1 MTTELLGVLQEIVK
15 NYMNAI
21 KMTDKATGTVI
32 KTSPLTIQTDTSL
45 PPISGN
51 ALILTSNV
59 IERTGAGEGR
69 RRRNRNGYG
78 RVKSGRQGPSAPRAK
93 RAAVYCIIKDHIR
106 RSSWQYYRK
115 VWGLM

>member
-21 KMTDKATGTVI
+21 KMTDKATGTVT

-51 ALILTSNV
+51 ALINV
-59 IERTGAGEGR
+59 IERTEQVKGGAGGTVTVTEGLKA
-69 RRRNRNGYG
+69 GDKVLLL
-78 RVKSGRQGPSAPRAK
+78 RVQKGQQFIVLSK
-93 RAAVYCIIKDHIR
+93 IT
-106 RSSWQYYRK
+106 
-115 VWGLM
+115 

>member
-15 NYMNAI
+15 NYMNA
-21 KMTDKATGTVI
+21 

-59 IERTGAGEGR
+59 IERTEQVKGGAGGTVTVTEGLKA
-69 RRRNRNGYG
+69 GDKVLLL
-78 RVKSGRQGPSAPRAK
+78 RVQKGQQFIVLSK
-93 RAAVYCIIKDHIR
+93 IT
-106 RSSWQYYRK
+106 
-115 VWGLM
+115 

>member
-21 KMTDKATGTVI
+21 KMTDKATGTVT

-59 IERTGAGEGR
+59 TVTVTEGLKAGDKVLLL
-69 RRRNRNGYG
+69 
-78 RVKSGRQGPSAPRAK
+78 RVQKGQQFIVLSK
-93 RAAVYCIIKDHIR
+93 IT
-106 RSSWQYYRK
+106 
-115 VWGLM
+115 

>member
-21 KMTDKATGTVI
+21 KMTDKATGTVT
-32 KTSPLTIQTDTSL
+32 K
-45 PPISGN
+45 N
-51 ALILTSNV
+51 SNS
-59 IERTGAGEGR
+59 
-69 RRRNRNGYG
+69 YG
-78 RVKSGRQGPSAPRAK
+78 RVKSGRQGPAPPSPK

>member
-21 KMTDKATGTVI
+21 KMTDKATGTVT

-59 IERTGAGEGR
+59 IERTEQVKGGAGW
-69 RRRNRNGYG
+69 NSNSYG
-78 RVKSGRQGPSAPRAK
+78 RVKSGRQGPAPPSPK

>member
-15 NYMNAI
+15 NYVNAI

-59 IERTGAGEGR
+59 IEQTEPVKGGAGGTVTVTEGLKA
-69 RRRNRNGYG
+69 GDKVLLL
-78 RVKSGRQGPSAPRAK
+78 RVQRGQQFIVLSK
-93 RAAVYCIIKDHIR
+93 IT
-106 RSSWQYYRK
+106 
-115 VWGLM
+115 

>member
-15 NYMNAI
+15 NYVTAI

-59 IERTGAGEGR
+59 IERTEQVKGGAG
-69 RRRNRNGYG
+69 NGYG
-78 RVKSGRQGPSAPRAK
+78 RVKGGRQGPSAPRAK
-93 RAAVYCIIKDHIR
+93 RAAVYCIIKDYIR

>member
-21 KMTDKATGTVI
+21 KMTDKATGTV
-32 KTSPLTIQTDTSL
+32 TDTSL

-59 IERTGAGEGR
+59 IERTEQVKGGAGGTVTVTEGLKA
-69 RRRNRNGYG
+69 GDKVLLL
-78 RVKSGRQGPSAPRAK
+78 RVQKGQQFIVLSK
-93 RAAVYCIIKDHIR
+93 IT
-106 RSSWQYYRK
+106 
-115 VWGLM
+115 

>member
-21 KMTDKATGTVI
+21 KMTDKATGTVT

-59 IERTGAGEGR
+59 IERTEQVKGGAGGTVTVTEGL
-69 RRRNRNGYG
+69 
-78 RVKSGRQGPSAPRAK
+78 KAPPSPK

-115 VWGLM
+115 VWGSM

>member
-21 KMTDKATGTVI
+21 KMTDKATGTVT
-32 KTSPLTIQTDTSL
+32 KTSSAHDPDRYL
-45 PPISGN
+45 PAADFRECADPDEQRHR
-51 ALILTSNV
+51 AD
-59 IERTGAGEGR
+59 GAGEGWR
-69 RRRNRNGYG
+69 RWNSNSHG
-78 RVKSGRQGPSAPRAK
+78 RFKSGRQGPAPPSPK

-106 RSSWQYYRK
+106 RSSWQYYQK

>member
-21 KMTDKATGTVI
+21 KMTDKATGTVT

-59 IERTGAGEGR
+59 IERTEQVKGGAGGTVTEGLKA
-69 RRRNRNGYG
+69 GDKVLLL
-78 RVKSGRQGPSAPRAK
+78 RVQKGQQFIVLSK
-93 RAAVYCIIKDHIR
+93 IT
-106 RSSWQYYRK
+106 
-115 VWGLM
+115 

>member
-21 KMTDKATGTVI
+21 KMTDKATGTVT

-59 IERTGAGEGR
+59 IERTEHVKGGAGGTVTVTEGLKA
-69 RRRNRNGYG
+69 GDKVLLL
-78 RVKSGRQGPSAPRAK
+78 RVQKGQQFIVLSK
-93 RAAVYCIIKDHIR
+93 IT
-106 RSSWQYYRK
+106 
-115 VWGLM
+115 